1 MLKRNSSFFVF
12 FKSLIDI
19 ALIASIWAITFFF
32 RYESGFFSTEKGVPS
47 FQWHLLLSIPVCLLI
62 FVACVWAG
70 LYRPRRLHNIVLQ
83 FWDVIKATAAGTL
96 FVLTFLYYTQESVYS
111 RRLLLLFVPLLLL
124 ALTITHLGAI
134 LILREFRKRG
144 YNLRYCAIIGAG
156 KKGQQLWRD
165 IGKMP
170 WLGMRCAYFIDNNL
184 HKIGGMIK
192 GVAVHGPVA
201 STLEIVER
209 YPVDE
214 VYLTLSGDEGLCAYS
229 VLEKLQARGI
239 TIRIVPDWGNLT
251 STHTT
256 AIPIGS
262 QLLFCAADSPLG
274 GYMLVLKE
282 IFDKVA
288 AALIIAVL
296 AIPLLIIAAI
306 VKITSPGP
314 VLYKQARIG
323 IDQRKFMIY
332 KFRTMKVDA
341 EEISPVTWSRP
352 DSKLYTNVG
361 RWLRRTSLDE
371 LPQLFNVLKG
381 DMSLVGPRPERPMF
395 VDQFSQEFK
404 DYMLR
409 HRVKSGITGWAQIH
423 GFRGESSLKKRIQY
437 DLFYVRNWSFSI
449 DIWILLLTPLHV
461 LKGTNA
467 N

>member
-1 MLKRNSSFFVF
+1 M
-12 FKSLIDI
+12 IDI
-19 ALIASIWAITFFF
+19 VFIAAIWVITYFF
-32 RYESGFFSTEKGVPS
+32 RYDTGFFDTHKGVPS
-47 FQWHLLLSIPVCLLI
+47 LERHLILSIPVCLLI
-62 FVACVWAG
+62 FGACVWAG

-96 FVLTFLYYTQESVYS
+96 LVLTFLYYTQETVYS
-111 RRLLLLFVPLLLL
+111 RRLMVLFVPLLWVV
-124 ALTITHLGAI
+124 LTITHLGAI
-134 LILREFRKRG
+134 MILREFRKRG

-170 WLGMRCAYFIDNNL
+170 WLGMRCAYFIDNNTL
-184 HKIGGMIK
+184 KIGGIVK
-192 GVAVHGPVA
+192 GAAVYGPVA
-201 STLEIVER
+201 STLNIVQEH
-209 YPVDE
+209 PVDE
-214 VYLTLSGDEGLCAYS
+214 IYLTLSGDEGFGAYS
-229 VLEKLQARGI
+229 VLEKLQTRGI

-274 GYMLVLKE
+274 GYMVVLKE
-282 IFDKVA
+282 IFDKVVA
-288 AALIIAVL
+288 ASIILILAVPMLIIGVM
-296 AIPLLIIAAI
+296 
-306 VKITSPGP
+306 VKLTSAGP

-323 IDQRKFMIY
+323 MDQRKFMIY

-341 EEISPVTWSRP
+341 EKISGISWSKP
-352 DSKLYTNVG
+352 DGSLYTGVG
-361 RWLRRTSLDE
+361 GWLRRTSLDE